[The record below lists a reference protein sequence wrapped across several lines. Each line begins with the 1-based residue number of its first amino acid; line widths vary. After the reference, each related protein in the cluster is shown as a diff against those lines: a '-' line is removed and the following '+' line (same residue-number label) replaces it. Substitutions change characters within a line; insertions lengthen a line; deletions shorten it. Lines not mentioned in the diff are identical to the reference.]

1 MMDIKQYIKAKGA
14 AVDTFLNDNMPGENI
29 KPDIIHQSMRYS
41 VFAGGKR
48 IRPVLCIAA
57 FECVTDLSSEKV
69 YHIASA
75 LELIHTYSLIHD
87 DLPCMDND
95 DFRRGKPTNHKVYG
109 DNIAVLAGDALLTY
123 AFDLI
128 SKSEGIA
135 AEDLLKIMR
144 LFTSKTG
151 SEGLIG
157 GQVVDIISEGKEIV
171 PETLEYIH
179 KNKTSALIEVSVQ
192 SGAIAAGASGE
203 KLKALCDYSEYA
215 GLAFQVADDILD
227 VVGDAEKMGKTLG
240 KDEAVAKATYPA
252 LYGLDRSKEI
262 LNELVD
268 KACKS
273 LEIFGDKALPLVE
286 IAKFIA
292 YRDN

>member
-1 MMDIKQYIKAKGA
+1 MDVKKYIKEKGSLI
-14 AVDTFLNDNMPGENI
+14 DTFLNENMPGENV

-48 IRPVLCIAA
+48 IRPVLCVAA
-57 FECVTDLSSEKV
+57 FECVSDLPAEKV
-69 YHIASA
+69 FYVASA

-109 DNIAVLAGDALLTY
+109 ENIAVLSGDALLTY

-128 SKSEGIA
+128 GNSKDIDA
-135 AEDLLKIMR
+135 VNIVKILQ
-144 LFTSKTG
+144 LFTKKTG

-157 GQVVDIISEGKEIV
+157 GQVVDILSEGKEIV

-179 KNKTSALIEVSVQ
+179 KNKTAALIETSVQ
-192 SGAIAAGASGE
+192 SGALAAGASGE
-203 KLKALCDYSEYA
+203 ELKALSDYSSYA

-227 VVGDAEKMGKTLG
+227 VVGDEAKMGKTLG

-252 LYGLDRSKEI
+252 LYGLEKSKEI
-262 LNELVD
+262 LSELTQ
-268 KACKS
+268 KAVKS
-273 LEIFGDKALPLVE
+273 LEIFGEKAEPLVE

>member
-1 MMDIKQYIKAKGA
+1 MDIKQYIKLKGSSI
-14 AVDTFLNDNMPGENI
+14 DSFLNDNMPGENVQ
-29 KPDIIHQSMRYS
+29 PDIIHQSMRYS

-57 FECVTDLSSEKV
+57 FECVSDLSCEKV

-128 SKSEGIA
+128 AKSKDIASEK
-135 AEDLLKIMR
+135 LLQIIK

-151 SEGLIG
+151 SQGLIG
-157 GQVVDIISEGKEIV
+157 GQVVDIISEGKEIS
-171 PETLEYIH
+171 PQTLEYIH

-192 SGAIAAGASGE
+192 SGAIAAGANE
-203 KLKALCDYSEYA
+203 EQLQALCDYSKYA

-227 VVGDAEKMGKTLG
+227 VVGDADKMGKTLG
-240 KDEAVAKATYPA
+240 KDQAVAKATYPA
-252 LYGLDRSKEI
+252 LYGVDKSKEI
-262 LNELVD
+262 LNELVEN
-268 KACKS
+268 ACKS
-273 LEIFGDKALPLVE
+273 LEIFGEKALPLVE

-292 YRDN
+292 SRDN